1 MSTSRLSLALALA
14 AAVAAAPALAQ
25 ETTAEGQTPEGEA
38 PAAPAEGGAPAPE
51 NGGLSMGE
59 PVAPDGGEIG
69 TPYVKEEHGDWDI
82 RCIRTPSGN
91 DPCQLYQLLE
101 DADGNSVA
109 EIALFPLVPPQ
120 DQAVAGGNIISPLET
135 LLTAGVTM
143 QIDSGEP
150 RRYPFTF
157 CTETGCFARIGY
169 TEADVNRFKRGAR
182 ATVTIVPV
190 LAPDQRIQL
199 PVSLTGFTAG
209 YDRLAALI
217 NEQVEAARQAG
228 EAPAEGAAPEGGGD

>member
-1 MSTSRLSLALALA
+1 MSMPRLSLALALA
-14 AAVAAAPALAQ
+14 AAVATAPSLAQ
-25 ETTAEGQTPEGEA
+25 ETASEGQA
-38 PAAPAEGGAPAPE
+38 PAAPAEGATPAPE
-51 NGGLSMGE
+51 AGGLSMGE
-59 PVAPDGGEIG
+59 PVAADGGEIG

-82 RCIRTPSGN
+82 RCVRTPSGN
-91 DPCQLYQLLE
+91 DPCQLYQLLK

-135 LLTAGVTM
+135 LLPAGVTM
-143 QIDSGEP
+143 QIDTGEP

-169 TEADVNRFKRGAR
+169 SQADINRFKRGAR

-199 PVSLTGFTAG
+199 SVSLTGFTAG
-209 YDRLAALI
+209 YDRLAVLI
-217 NEQVEAARQAG
+217 NEQVEAARAAG
-228 EAPAEGAAPEGGGD
+228 EAPAEGGATEGATEGGGN